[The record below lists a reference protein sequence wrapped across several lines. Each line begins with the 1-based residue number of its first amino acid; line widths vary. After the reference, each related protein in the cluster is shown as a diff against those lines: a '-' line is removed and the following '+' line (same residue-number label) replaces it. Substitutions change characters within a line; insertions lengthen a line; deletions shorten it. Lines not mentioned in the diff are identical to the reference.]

1 MYNSRISRIEN
12 AKFSWHCFCIN
23 TNVQG
28 NFQICIGV
36 SLTPYKT
43 VNTATVIQGTEIP
56 SHNQGFHL
64 LNGIY
69 NMSILYDGYFGI
81 LKHWI
86 CLPSIKFLTWF
97 QVGKII
103 FCQLFTWVCFD
114 RYLPVYRF
122 PLGTFT

>member
-1 MYNSRISRIEN
+1 MALFLYKHKRTGKLSNLHWCIFNSI
-12 AKFSWHCFCIN
+12 
-23 TNVQG
+23 
-28 NFQICIGV
+28 
-36 SLTPYKT
+36 KT
-43 VNTATVIQGTEIP
+43 VNTAKVIQGTEIQ